1 MEYYLGPYGTTGEDI
16 VPFCNSSSV
25 SPGTHFLFFSALLR
39 DLLSKNRLRREKYS
53 KAIHTPPP
61 THTPRCFFVFC
72 DVLALF

>member
-1 MEYYLGPYGTTGEDI
+1 MGYYLGPYGTTGEDI

-53 KAIHTPPP
+53 KAIHTPPTP
-61 THTPRCFFVFC
+61 TLFFIFC
-72 DVLALF
+72 DVLSLL